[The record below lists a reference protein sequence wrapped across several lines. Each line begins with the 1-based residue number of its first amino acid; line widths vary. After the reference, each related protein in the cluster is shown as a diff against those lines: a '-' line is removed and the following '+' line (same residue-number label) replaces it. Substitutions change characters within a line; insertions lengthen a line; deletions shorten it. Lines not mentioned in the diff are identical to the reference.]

1 MPDNPEYEK
10 DLFLQYY
17 GEYLDAKEQNHP
29 LKIWLKAV
37 HCRVELQ
44 KLILLPYQAATEE
57 AVLRQI
63 LAGFVSDSQ
72 AGRFSRNFKRTVAT
86 RKTTDENG
94 GIVWTFQENLKIE
107 RDFAAKPG
115 QN

>member
-1 MPDNPEYEK
+1 MPDNPEYER
-10 DLFLQYY
+10 DLFLRYY

-57 AVLRQI
+57 DVLRQI
-63 LAGFVSDSQ
+63 LVGFVTDSQ
-72 AGRFSRNFKRTVAT
+72 VGKIFVELQKDSSFYQSSRGNAFS
-86 RKTTDENG
+86 G
-94 GIVWTFQENLKIE
+94 
-107 RDFAAKPG
+107 
-115 QN
+115 

>member
-1 MPDNPEYEK
+1 MPDNPEYER

-17 GEYLDAKEQNHP
+17 GEYLDAREQNHP

-72 AGRFSRNFKRTVAT
+72 AG
-86 RKTTDENG
+86 
-94 GIVWTFQENLKIE
+94 KIFE
-107 RDFAAKPG
+107 ELQKDSSYPKNDR
-115 QN
+115 

>member
-1 MPDNPEYEK
+1 MTDNPEYER
-10 DLFLQYY
+10 DLFLRYY

-57 AVLRQI
+57 DLLRQI
-63 LAGFVSDSQ
+63 LAGFVTDSQ
-72 AGRFSRNFKRTVAT
+72 AGKIFEELQKDSSSYP
-86 RKTTDENG
+86 KTD
-94 GIVWTFQENLKIE
+94 
-107 RDFAAKPG
+107 R
-115 QN
+115 